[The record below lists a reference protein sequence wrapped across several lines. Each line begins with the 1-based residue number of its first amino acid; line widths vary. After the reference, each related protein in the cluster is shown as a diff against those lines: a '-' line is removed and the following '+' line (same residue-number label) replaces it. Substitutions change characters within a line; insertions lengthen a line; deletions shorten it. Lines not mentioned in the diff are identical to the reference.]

1 MPAPT
6 NAPSKAFRYT
16 PGPKSKALCEEE
28 SKHIAPGLQTIAL
41 YSQIALQS
49 GHGRHL
55 VDLDGKEYLDFV
67 AGIGVA
73 SLGYSHPEYIKTVTE
88 QLTRIHVGSF
98 TTPHRANF
106 VKNLAT

>member
-1 MPAPT
+1 MSAHAD
-6 NAPSKAFRYT
+6 APSKTFRYA
-16 PGPKSKALCEEE
+16 PGPKCKALCEEE
-28 SKHIAPGLQTIAL
+28 SKNIAPGLQTIAL

-73 SLGYSHPEYIKTVTE
+73 HDAGRRIVPQHALQAPGRLG
-88 QLTRIHVGSF
+88 
-98 TTPHRANF
+98 RA
-106 VKNLAT
+106 VADDHHARVL